1 MPATIRA
8 TPISAL
14 ACATATRWT
23 HRGRMH
29 MPGNPVRMSDSPT
42 EVPRAPLLGE
52 HTAEV
57 YAALLGVDA
66 TEIETLKKDGVI

>member
-1 MPATIRA
+1 MIV
-8 TPISAL
+8 PIEHP
-14 ACATATRWT
+14 

-42 EVPRAPLLGE
+42 EVTRAPLLGE

-57 YAALLGVDA
+57 FGRWLGCSDDEIKAL
-66 TEIETLKKDGVI
+66 EQKRVI